1 MKQNMT
7 IVANDVQC
15 HYKDNRLKFLRRH
28 KAYLIFVNLGGT
40 AALFNP
46 EKLKE
51 LQKCINSQKD
61 SPKWQKF
68 CVLCAKK
75 RALA

>member
-46 EKLKE
+46 VKVERT
-51 LQKCINSQKD
+51 
-61 SPKWQKF
+61 PKVHKF
-68 CVLCAKK
+68 AK
-75 RALA
+75 R